1 MRLMFTVLR
10 SAKVFF
16 TQQPNSINSS
26 KNRLVYFKSI
36 STPDQHHR
44 VVFAKTNVIIEG
56 RGRGVHASVTKS
68 YKGLVSKTSK
78 TSVTYY
84 NGWPL
89 TLKHHGAGTLELLLD
104 DERKSEQ

>member
-1 MRLMFTVLR
+1 MLARLAVNTRQIAVIVKMFFVL
-10 SAKVFF
+10 
-16 TQQPNSINSS
+16 
-26 KNRLVYFKSI
+26 YFKRI

-44 VVFAKTNVIIEG
+44 GVFAKTNVIIE
-56 RGRGVHASVTKS
+56 GRGVHASVTKS

-104 DERKSEQ
+104 DERKSDQ